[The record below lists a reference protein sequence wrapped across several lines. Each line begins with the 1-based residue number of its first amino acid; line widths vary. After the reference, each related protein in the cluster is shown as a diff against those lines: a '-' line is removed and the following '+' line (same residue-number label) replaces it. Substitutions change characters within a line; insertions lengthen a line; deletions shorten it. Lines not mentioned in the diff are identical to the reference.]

1 MSHKIGMANTFLMVN
16 FAMVITNKNFIY
28 MENKIQELTE
38 KIYAEGVEKGKFEAD
53 RLVCE
58 AKERAADIVKKA
70 EAEAEAII
78 AAAKKKA
85 GELEANTRSEI
96 KLYGAQAVGALKS
109 EVTNV
114 VTDTIVKAAVK
125 EALAGDSVKAMLVKI
140 AERWNSDE
148 ALVISTAEAEELK
161 AYFAK
166 NAKALL
172 DKGVEIKQVNG
183 LKTLYSIAPA
193 DGSYKVNFG
202 EGEFE
207 AFFKSFLRPQMV
219 ELLFS

>member
-1 MSHKIGMANTFLMVN
+1 
-16 FAMVITNKNFIY
+16 

-38 KIYAEGVEKGKFEAD
+38 KIYAEGVEKGKAEAD

-58 AKERAADIVKKA
+58 AKESAAEIVKKA
-70 EAEAEAII
+70 QAEADAIV

-85 GELEANTRSEI
+85 EELEANTRSEI

-109 EVTNV
+109 EIATV
-114 VTDTIVKAAVK
+114 VTDTIVKDAVK

-148 ALVISTAEAEELK
+148 ALVISTAEADELK
-161 AYFAK
+161 AYFVK

-183 LKTLYSIAPA
+183 MKTLFSIAPA

-202 EGEFE
+202 EAEFE

-219 ELLFS
+219 ELLF

>member
-1 MSHKIGMANTFLMVN
+1 
-16 FAMVITNKNFIY
+16 

-38 KIYAEGVEKGKFEAD
+38 KIYAEGVEKGKAEAD

-58 AKERAADIVKKA
+58 AKENAAEIVKKA
-70 EAEAEAII
+70 QAEAEAIV

-85 GELEANTRSEI
+85 EELDANTRSEI

-109 EVTNV
+109 EVATV

-125 EALAGDSVKAMLVKI
+125 ETLAGDSVKAMLVKI

-148 ALVISTAEAEELK
+148 ALVISTSEAEELK

-183 LKTLYSIAPA
+183 SKTSFSIAPA

>member
-1 MSHKIGMANTFLMVN
+1 
-16 FAMVITNKNFIY
+16 

-38 KIYAEGVEKGKFEAD
+38 KIYAEGVEKGNAEAA
-53 RLVCE
+53 RLIEE
-58 AKERAADIVKKA
+58 AKAKAAEIVKA
-70 EAEAEAII
+70 ATAEAEAII
-78 AAAKKKA
+78 AAADKKA
-85 GELEANTRSEI
+85 AELDANSRSEI

-109 EVTNV
+109 EAATI
-114 VTDTIVKAAVK
+114 VTDSVVKAAVK
-125 EALAGDSVKAMLVKI
+125 EALSGDTMKNLLVKI
-140 AERWNSDE
+140 AERWSANE
-148 ALVISTAEAEELK
+148 PIVISTAEAAELK
-161 AYFAK
+161 AFFAK

-183 LKTLYSIAPA
+183 MKTSFSIAPA

-207 AFFKSFLRPQMV
+207 AFFKAFLRPQMV

>member
-1 MSHKIGMANTFLMVN
+1 
-16 FAMVITNKNFIY
+16 

-38 KIYAEGVEKGKFEAD
+38 KIYAEGVEKGKAEAD

-58 AKERAADIVKKA
+58 AKESAAEIVKKA
-70 EAEAEAII
+70 QAEAEAIVV
-78 AAAKKKA
+78 AAKKKA
-85 GELEANTRSEI
+85 EELEANTRSEI

-109 EVTNV
+109 EIATV
-114 VTDTIVKAAVK
+114 VTDTIVKDAVK

-148 ALVISTAEAEELK
+148 ALVISTAEADALK

-183 LKTLYSIAPA
+183 LKTLFSIAPA

-202 EGEFE
+202 EAEFE

-219 ELLFS
+219 ELLF

>member
-1 MSHKIGMANTFLMVN
+1 
-16 FAMVITNKNFIY
+16 

-38 KIYAEGVEKGKFEAD
+38 KIYAEGVEKGNVEAA
-53 RLVCE
+53 RIVEE
-58 AKERAADIVKKA
+58 AKEKASDIVSKAKA
-70 EAEAEAII
+70 EAEAIV
-78 AAAKKKA
+78 AAAEKKA
-85 GELEANTRSEI
+85 TELEEHSRSEI
-96 KLYGAQAVGALKS
+96 KLYGAQAVNALKS
-109 EVTNV
+109 EAANI
-114 VTDTIVKAAVK
+114 VTDSVTKAAVK
-125 EALAGDSVKAMLVKI
+125 EALAGDTIKALLVKI
-140 AERWNSDE
+140 AERWSANEQIVVS
-148 ALVISTAEAEELK
+148 AAEADELK

-183 LKTLYSIAPA
+183 IKTSFSIAPA

-207 AFFKSFLRPQMV
+207 AFFKAFLRPQMV

>member
-1 MSHKIGMANTFLMVN
+1 MACLWN
-16 FAMVITNKNFIY
+16 AMFVLYEIVLHCGISKTTY

-38 KIYAEGVEKGKFEAD
+38 KIYAEGVEKGQ
-53 RLVCE
+53 
-58 AKERAADIVKKA
+58 A
-70 EAEAEAII
+70 EAERIIEEAKAKAAEII
-78 AAAKKKA
+78 KEAHAQADSIITAAKKSLA
-85 GELEANTRSEI
+85 ELEANTRSEI
-96 KLYGAQAVGALKS
+96 KLYGAQAVGAIKS
-109 EVTNV
+109 EAATV
-114 VTDTIVKAAVK
+114 VTDTVVKAAVK
-125 EALAGDSVKAMLVKI
+125 ETLTGDTMKALLVKI
-140 AERWNSDE
+140 AERWSADE
-148 ALVISTAEAEELK
+148 PIVISAQEATDLK

-183 LKTLYSIAPA
+183 IRTSFSIAPA

-207 AFFKSFLRPQMV
+207 AYFKAFLRPQMV

>member
-1 MSHKIGMANTFLMVN
+1 
-16 FAMVITNKNFIY
+16 

-38 KIYAEGVEKGKFEAD
+38 KIYAEGVEKGQ
-53 RLVCE
+53 
-58 AKERAADIVKKA
+58 A
-70 EAEAEAII
+70 EAERIIEEAKAKAAEII
-78 AAAKKKA
+78 KEAHAQADSIITAVKKSLA
-85 GELEANTRSEI
+85 ELEANTRSEI
-96 KLYGAQAVGALKS
+96 KLYGAQAVGAIKS
-109 EVTNV
+109 EAATV
-114 VTDTIVKAAVK
+114 VTDTVVKAAVK
-125 EALAGDSVKAMLVKI
+125 ETLTGDTMKALLVKI
-140 AERWNSDE
+140 AERWSADE
-148 ALVISTAEAEELK
+148 PIVISAQEATDLK

-183 LKTLYSIAPA
+183 IRTSFSIAPA

-207 AFFKSFLRPQMV
+207 AYFKAFLRPQMV

>member
-1 MSHKIGMANTFLMVN
+1 
-16 FAMVITNKNFIY
+16 

-38 KIYAEGVEKGKFEAD
+38 KIYAEGVEKGKAEAD

-58 AKERAADIVKKA
+58 AKDNAAEIVKKA
-70 EAEAEAII
+70 QAEAEAII

-85 GELEANTRSEI
+85 EELEANTRSEI
-96 KLYGAQAVGALKS
+96 KLYGTQAVGALKS
-109 EVTNV
+109 EIATV
-114 VTDTIVKAAVK
+114 VTDTIVKSAVK
-125 EALAGDSVKAMLVKI
+125 EALAGDTVKAMLVKI

-148 ALVISTAEAEELK
+148 ALVISTAEADALK

-172 DKGVEIKQVNG
+172 DKGVEIKKVNG
-183 LKTLYSIAPA
+183 MKTLFSIAPA

-202 EGEFE
+202 EAEFE

-219 ELLFS
+219 DLLF

>member
-1 MSHKIGMANTFLMVN
+1 
-16 FAMVITNKNFIY
+16 
-28 MENKIQELTE
+28 MENKIQEVTE
-38 KIYAEGVEKGKFEAD
+38 KIYAEGVEKGKAEAD

-58 AKERAADIVKKA
+58 AKENAAEIVKKA
-70 EAEAEAII
+70 QAEADAIV

-85 GELEANTRSEI
+85 EELEANTRSEI

-109 EVTNV
+109 EIATV
-114 VTDTIVKAAVK
+114 VTDTIVKDAVK

-148 ALVISTAEAEELK
+148 ALVISTAEADELK

-183 LKTLYSIAPA
+183 MKTLFSIAPA

-202 EGEFE
+202 EAEFE

-219 ELLFS
+219 ELLF